1 MHILNRRRV
10 AIAIGVMA
18 LVGAVTFGLT
28 LKTTS
33 QQLHSSSSSG
43 TSNTVQQI
51 ENSVDQPMRVVET
64 ADSPVHILS
73 AKVKE
78 ISGSDFT
85 KLTGQ
90 KTSLA
95 TVSSVPEVQFLNS
108 STKAITG
115 FVVLIRDPR
124 SKTSRGIIQTKILI
138 PQGETYIVQRR
149 AFLRGEW
156 TSSADQNGQVTT
168 KFAPRDMDSEKYWI
182 SFANRSEL
190 FVTVAHV
197 SFQDGTT
204 WTVKEGGEIQ

>member
-10 AIAIGVMA
+10 AITISVIALIGA
-18 LVGAVTFGLT
+18 ATFGLT

-33 QQLHSSSSSG
+33 QQLHSSSSPG
-43 TSNTVQQI
+43 TSNIVQQI
-51 ENSVDQPMRVVET
+51 ENSVDQPMRFVAT
-64 ADSPVHILS
+64 ADSPVHILG

-90 KTSLA
+90 KTSLD

-108 STKAITG
+108 SPKPITG
-115 FVVLIRDPR
+115 FVLVIRDPR
-124 SKTSRGIIQTKILI
+124 SKTSRGIVQTKVLI
-138 PQGETYIVQRR
+138 PQGETYIIQRQ

-156 TSSADQNGQVTT
+156 TSSVDKNGQVTT
-168 KFAPRDMDSEKYWI
+168 KFGPRDVNSEKFWI
-182 SFANRSEL
+182 SFANRSDL

-197 SFQDGTT
+197 SFQDGST

>member
-1 MHILNRRRV
+1 MQILNRRRV
-10 AIAIGVMA
+10 TIAIAVVA
-18 LVGAVTFGLT
+18 LLGAATFGLT
-28 LKTTS
+28 LKTAS
-33 QQLHSSSSSG
+33 QQLHSSMSTG
-43 TSNTVQQI
+43 PGNIFQQI
-51 ENSVDQPMRVVET
+51 EKSADQPIRVVET
-64 ADSPVHILS
+64 ADSPVHILG

-90 KTSLA
+90 KTSLD

-108 STKAITG
+108 SAKAITG
-115 FVVLIRDPR
+115 FVFVIRDPG
-124 SKTSRGIIQTKILI
+124 SKTSRGIVQTKVLI
-138 PQGETYIVQRR
+138 PQGETYTIQRQ

-156 TSSADQNGQVTT
+156 TSSVDKDGQITT
-168 KFAPRDMDSEKYWI
+168 KFAPRDLNSEKYWI

-197 SFQDGTT
+197 SFQDGST